1 MPLIQRFFLLLGSV
15 ATLAYFV
22 SRIRKS
28 KIKINHAIFWVVFGF
43 VLMVLALVPGV
54 VVRVSK
60 ALGFQS
66 PANLVYLIIIFLL
79 IVKLFVTT
87 TRLSKMNEQIAT
99 LTQALALQQ
108 LETERTRSD
117 QEKLENQPILGE

>member
-28 KIKINHAIFWVVFGF
+28 KIKINHSIFWVVFGF
-43 VLMVLALVPGV
+43 VLMILALVPGV
-54 VVRVSK
+54 VVRISK
-60 ALGFQS
+60 MLGFQS

-79 IVKLFVTT
+79 IVKLFITT

-99 LTQALALQQ
+99 LTQTLALQQ
-108 LETERTRSD
+108 LEK
-117 QEKLENQPILGE
+117 EKSENQPILEGQKE